1 MYLRVNPAHF
11 DPARYDELKR
21 LTPEIMTAIQ
31 KIPGCMGVEHA
42 MDRTSGRAVTISR
55 WPTED
60 HATATTS
67 REHIP
72 EVIARL
78 KAEGLEYESFTVY
91 EVIS

>member
-1 MYLRVNPAHF
+1 MYLRVNHGHF
-11 DPARYDELKR
+11 DPARYDEVNQ
-21 LTPEIMTAIQ
+21 LTSEIMTAIQ
-31 KIPGCMGVEHA
+31 QITGCLGVEHA
-42 MDRTSGRAVTISR
+42 LNRTNGRAVTISR

-60 HATATTS
+60 HATATAP

-78 KAEGLEYESFTVY
+78 KAEGLAYESFEIY